1 MEYKTCCDWTNLVIP
16 PEVDGGGD
24 RGEAGRQVSGGQ
36 STLRLPVHRHMLAH
50 LHTKHSVNV
59 NWQMPE

>member
-1 MEYKTCCDWTNLVIP
+1 MESKTRCDRINLVIP

-24 RGEAGRQVSGGQ
+24 RGEPGRQVSGGQ

-50 LHTKHSVNV
+50 LHIAHSVNV
-59 NWQMPE
+59 NSQMPE